1 MATSDMEP
9 REGGSAQGNRK
20 GRQALSN
27 VRRELSEEEI
37 SSPAVQRMLLDEL
50 DRLETE
56 AGELREFKDRFY
68 SADKDAAVLR
78 ERLRASVARDSGL
91 AIGAAML
98 GLVPSLWA
106 FQPIGWV
113 MTTLGVSLVVFA
125 VVAKRF
131 WS

>member
-98 GLVPSLWA
+98 GLVPSL
-106 FQPIGWV
+106 GHSSRS
-113 MTTLGVSLVVFA
+113 GGS
-125 VVAKRF
+125 
-131 WS
+131 